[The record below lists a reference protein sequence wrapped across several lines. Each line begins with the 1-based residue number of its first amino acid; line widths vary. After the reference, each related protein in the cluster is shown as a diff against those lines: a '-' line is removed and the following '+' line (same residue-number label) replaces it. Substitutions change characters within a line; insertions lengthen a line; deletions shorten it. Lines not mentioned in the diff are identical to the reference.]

1 MGYKEALKKHL
12 GDLGYSKEQI
22 AAILDGIQE
31 PEEPKGLSP
40 EDKLE
45 NYQKLSEDYEKL
57 QADYN
62 SLDESS
68 KASQKRMHDLLI
80 ESQVRTKLGAARVKD
95 MDYAM
100 FKLKQ
105 AGELTRGEDEK
116 VVDLDKRIEA
126 LKKSIPDNF
135 SPAQESTKSVV
146 ERKPASFDQSGSAFE
161 PHNLNEALQ
170 DVYSNEN

>member
-12 GDLGYSKEQI
+12 GDLGYSEEQI

-40 EDKLE
+40 EDKDKLE

-68 KASQKRMHDLLI
+68 KASQKRVHDLLI
-80 ESQVRTKLGAARVKD
+80 ES
-95 MDYAM
+95 
-100 FKLKQ
+100 
-105 AGELTRGEDEK
+105 
-116 VVDLDKRIEA
+116 
-126 LKKSIPDNF
+126 
-135 SPAQESTKSVV
+135 
-146 ERKPASFDQSGSAFE
+146 
-161 PHNLNEALQ
+161 
-170 DVYSNEN
+170 

>member
-12 GDLGYSKEQI
+12 GDLGYSEEQI

-40 EDKLE
+40 EDKDKLE

-80 ESQVRTKLGAARVKD
+80 EYQVRTKLGEARVKD

-105 AGELTRGEDEK
+105 TGELTLSEDEK

-135 SPAQESTKSVV
+135 NQVVRVV
-146 ERKPASFDQSGSAFE
+146 ENKPENHTVDASVTEPQS
-161 PHNLNEALQ
+161 LREAVQ
-170 DVYSNEN
+170 SVYAEQE